1 MSENGKMR
9 KKLPKEVE
17 LSSGN
22 YYAPVHLPLKI
33 QQLNSQNVLWH
44 RHKDFYEL
52 VIVCGGSARHVNQE
66 RGETIHAGH
75 VFLMPERSAHR
86 YLEQKNFRYYNLIF
100 HPSLLK
106 CEIPGVHLE
115 NLPGYAAL
123 FDFQFSGENR
133 CSRLLML
140 DEITLA
146 KLVTQLSELRDE
158 LRERRPG
165 WQESAYF
172 LFMRIVVSLLREGT
186 PAESDPAPH
195 QNAFP
200 IGHAIH
206 LMEQNCAKNFTI
218 KKLAEAAG
226 TSPSCF
232 RHNFTRIVGQP
243 PREYLL
249 ELRIRRAIQLLNGPG
264 SIGETALRAGFS
276 DSNYF
281 SRIIRSRTGLSPREI
296 RRKYDTGELS
306 PDTLLERLGSQ
317 SRKGR
322 KLSGR
327 KRRSP
332 LPPVSGELHDD
343 PV

>member
-1 MSENGKMR
+1 MR
-9 KKLPKEVE
+9 KCGKSDQVKLELTGGKYYREVE
-17 LSSGN
+17 
-22 YYAPVHLPLKI
+22 LPLKI
-33 QQLNSQNVLWH
+33 QQLNAQRVLWH

-52 VIVCGGSARHVNQE
+52 VIVCSGSARHLNQV
-66 RGETIHAGH
+66 RSETIYAGH
-75 VFLMPERSAHR
+75 AFLMPERSAHR

-106 CEIPGVHLE
+106 FEIPGVHLE

-186 PAESDPAPH
+186 PAGSDPAPH

-249 ELRIRRAIQLLNGPG
+249 ELRIRRAIQLLNGPE

-281 SRIIRSRTGLSPREI
+281 SRIIRARLGLPPREI
-296 RRKYDTGELS
+296 RRRYNTGELT
-306 PDTLLERLGSQ
+306 PEKMLEQYEREN
-317 SRKGR
+317 GR
-322 KLSGR
+322 KTARSR
-327 KRRSP
+327 ARRS
-332 LPPVSGELHDD
+332 G
-343 PV
+343 